1 MGLDRPRAGNGKLEL
16 LQLIVGGIAQG
27 CVYGLVA
34 LGFVLIYKATE
45 MVNFAQGDLMM
56 LGAFVALTLVGTMGV
71 NYWLGFLL
79 AALIMAVFG
88 YLLGDAAGK
97 DLTRAKFLAAL
108 EAISDYKPL
117 FPGPSLSYGPDK
129 HQGSTATFLAKVES
143 GRWKV
148 IAENLLY

>member
-56 LGAFVALTLVGTMGV
+56 LGAFVALTLVGTMGM

-79 AALIMAVFG
+79 AALESI
-88 YLLGDAAGK
+88 K
-97 DLTRAKFLAAL
+97 
-108 EAISDYKPL
+108 DYKP
-117 FPGPSLSYGPDK
+117 FFQGPTLSYGPDK